1 MSAPLE
7 PIQIAES
14 PLAKLL
20 QQCPRLHLGKNAQ
33 SWDEVADWLVAHG
46 VVVVVTVEP

>member
-1 MSAPLE
+1 MTTALE

-20 QQCPRLHLGKNAQ
+20 RQCPRLHLGKNAR
-33 SWDEVADWLVAHG
+33 SWDEVAEWLAAHG
-46 VVVVVTVEP
+46 VVIVVGVEP